1 MPLSL
6 ANILE
11 NKAVV
16 VFSYGEDTITIQYR
30 PYIND
35 RRFYRRLVQLAQRT
49 ALKKP
54 DNIFKQ
60 AWWYLWRVSER
71 RLCYWY
77 LRRVIQSWDVTQEGK
92 PLSVVKGLRAL
103 PFLFVRRLYFALNAE
118 LNEAM
123 RGSIDEELKKK

>member
-6 ANILE
+6 SNILD

-30 PYIND
+30 PYVND
-35 RRFYRRLVQLAQRT
+35 RHFYKRLMQLAQRT

-54 DNIFKQ
+54 DNVFKQ
-60 AWWYLWRVSER
+60 AWWYLRRVSEK

-77 LRRVIQSWDVTQEGK
+77 LKRVILSWDLTQDGE
-92 PLSVVKGLRAL
+92 PLSVKRGLRAL
-103 PFLFVRRLYFALNAE
+103 PFLFVRRLYFALAAE
-118 LNEAM
+118 MNEAM
-123 RGSIDEELKKK
+123 RGSISEELKKK